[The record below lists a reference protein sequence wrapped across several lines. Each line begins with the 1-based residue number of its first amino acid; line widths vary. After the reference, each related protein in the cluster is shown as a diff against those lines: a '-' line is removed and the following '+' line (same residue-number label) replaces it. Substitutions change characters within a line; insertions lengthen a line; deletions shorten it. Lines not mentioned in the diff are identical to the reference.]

1 MRLKLKETDVWY
13 VDTEEAAVEMIESE
27 KAGQL
32 QGGYTVVDSGYKIK
46 VKKSK
51 GEIINQHYEVKISR
65 SFDI

>member
-1 MRLKLKETDVWY
+1 MRMKLKETDVWY
-13 VDTEEAAVEMIESE
+13 VDTEEEAVEMIESE

-51 GEIINQHYEVKISR
+51 GEIIDQHYEVKISR